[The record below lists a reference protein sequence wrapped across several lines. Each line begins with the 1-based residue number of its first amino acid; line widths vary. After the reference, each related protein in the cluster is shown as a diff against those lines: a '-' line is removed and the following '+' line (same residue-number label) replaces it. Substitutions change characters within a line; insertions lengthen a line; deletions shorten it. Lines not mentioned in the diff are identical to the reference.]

1 MLTHEQVIAYLEE
14 TLPLEEAA
22 GVEAEFIADAAAATQ
37 LTELAQ
43 YDSALRTLLGGAVE
57 RARIEESVLAAVCGK
72 SLHDTEATGLR
83 QTLKQ
88 RPDHRSSNPG
98 RQEENNMNNPGKNPD
113 DITKAVT
120 KDQMAEQGIPTDLSG
135 ADGRQSDR
143 YREDLADEA
152 KWGQGDGK
160 KDTSPK
166 PTPAP
171 EAESQGE
178 DNDYYN
184 GLSQ

>member
-14 TLPLEEAA
+14 TLPPVEAA
-22 GVEAEFIADAAAATQ
+22 GVEVEFTADAAAATQ
-37 LTELAQ
+37 LTESAQ
-43 YDSALRTLLGGAVE
+43 YDSALWALLGGAVE
-57 RARIEESVLAAVCGK
+57 RARIEQAVLAAVCGK
-72 SLHDTEATGLR
+72 SLRETVASGLR
-83 QTLKQ
+83 QMLKQ
-88 RPDHRSSNPG
+88 MLDNRSSNPG
-98 RQEENNMNNPGKNPD
+98 RHEENNMNHPGKNPD
-113 DITKAVT
+113 NITKAIT

-160 KDTSPK
+160 KDTSQK

-171 EAESQGE
+171 EAETQGE